1 MKFLTEVNIFLA
13 IYANEVCYALD
24 FLLHRL

>member
-1 MKFLTEVNIFLA
+1 MKSLTEVNIFLA
-13 IYANEVCYALD
+13 NYANEVCYALD